1 MELIGMQVAVI
12 IITISI
18 VLSGILIGLG
28 RALGHT
34 KVERFG
40 TDELFQSILNAAIVG
55 ALAIIIETVKA
66 ISTSLITT
74 TCSTAGDA
82 MAELS
87 CILTSTTANSFI
99 LLQELLKASTLIG
112 FYQTMVLE
120 LGTVTIQPFANL
132 ESVSSVLSNQA
143 GILSIILILIN
154 LNVQIVTF
162 FSQNALAL
170 FLPIGLILRSFFAT
184 RKLGGF
190 LIGIAIGM
198 YVLYPAFVLAFS
210 PPDLANATAQ
220 LTTFNSNPLY
230 ATVPIVDLNTNNA
243 IAEKLDNLT
252 TGTNVSFGENITYI
266 ADLPGSLTVITQTN
280 ANAISQLLMYGVFAP
295 IFSFIITLV
304 FIKEIANALGGEY
317 NFNIGVI

>member
-12 IITISI
+12 VITISI

-28 RALGHT
+28 RALGYT

-66 ISTSLITT
+66 ISTSLVAT

-82 MAELS
+82 IAELS
-87 CILTSTTANSFI
+87 CILNNASASSFL
-99 LLQELLKASTLIG
+99 LLQELLKTSTIVG

-120 LGTVTIQPFANL
+120 LGTITIQPFANL
-132 ESVSSVLSNQA
+132 ESVSTILSNQA
-143 GILSIILILIN
+143 AMLNLILIIVN
-154 LNVQIVTF
+154 LNTQIVAF

-170 FLPIGLILRSFFAT
+170 FLPVGLILRSFFAT
-184 RKLGGF
+184 RKVGGF
-190 LIGIAIGM
+190 LIGIAIGI
-198 YVLYPAFVLAFS
+198 YVFYPAFVLSFS

-220 LTTFNSNPLY
+220 LANFNSNPLY
-230 ATVPIVDLNTNNA
+230 ATMPIVDLNTNNA
-243 IAEKLDNLT
+243 IAEKLDNMT
-252 TGTNVSFGENITYI
+252 TGNNISFGTNVSYV
-266 ADLPGSLTVITQTN
+266 ADLSGSLTTITQTN

-295 IFSFIITLV
+295 LFSFIITLV
-304 FIKEIANALGGEY
+304 FIREMAGALGGEY
-317 NFNIGVI
+317 SFNIGVI